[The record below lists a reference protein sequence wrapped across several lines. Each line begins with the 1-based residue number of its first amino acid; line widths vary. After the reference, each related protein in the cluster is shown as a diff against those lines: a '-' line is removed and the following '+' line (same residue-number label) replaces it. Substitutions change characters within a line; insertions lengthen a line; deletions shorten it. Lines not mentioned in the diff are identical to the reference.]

1 MSDVDL
7 EVIIECW
14 NDELHELINEL
25 QAVHDVMENN

>member
-14 NDELHELINEL
+14 NDELHDGEGFENYLII
-25 QAVHDVMENN
+25 DYS